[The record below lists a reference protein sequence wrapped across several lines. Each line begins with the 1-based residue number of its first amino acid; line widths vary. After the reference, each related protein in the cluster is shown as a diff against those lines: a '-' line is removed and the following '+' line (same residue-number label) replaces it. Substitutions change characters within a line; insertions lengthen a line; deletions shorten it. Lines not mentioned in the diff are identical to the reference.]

1 VVQVTP
7 SSPQL
12 TQSKNMAFSLTVSMK
27 LFLSSWFAGALQ
39 TAAAADQLDPAIY
52 ARLLNNKPMFD
63 AMSKEVINHLNEGDN
78 ASILDLASGPGEP
91 SVTLATMGK
100 SRIGRI
106 VSTDVQ
112 EKMTEQAKMRA
123 EKAGVS
129 SDVGPGPIMEY
140 AAPVSADDLS
150 RFPASSFEAVT
161 MSFGLMFVPNKQKC
175 LDEIYRVL
183 KPGGFAY
190 LSVWKELTFHK
201 FAHEVLA
208 EINGG
213 SMMPE
218 FPINPLALNQTG
230 VVEKYAEAA
239 GLELFRDKLLSYGFP
254 MGTATET
261 ADGLTILTGS
271 SLKKLEAEG
280 GIHDAKK
287 KFYQIVE
294 REVSNRGWKTAD
306 KGVLIPDNKPQLLTL
321 KKPDSARKEL

>member
-1 VVQVTP
+1 
-7 SSPQL
+7 
-12 TQSKNMAFSLTVSMK
+12 
-27 LFLSSWFAGALQ
+27 
-39 TAAAADQLDPAIY
+39 
-52 ARLLNNKPMFD
+52 MFD
-63 AMSKEVINHLNEGDN
+63 AMSKEVINNLNEGDN
-78 ASILDLASGPGEP
+78 AGILDLASGPGEP

-106 VSTDVQ
+106 VSTDFQ
-112 EKMTEQAKMRA
+112 EKMNEQAKMRA

-129 SDVGPGPIMEY
+129 GPIMEF

-150 RFPASSFEAVT
+150 RFPASSFDAVT

-175 LDEIYRVL
+175 L
-183 KPGGFAY
+183 
-190 LSVWKELTFHK
+190 
-201 FAHEVLA
+201 A

-218 FPINPLALNQTG
+218 FAINPLALNQSG

-239 GLELFRDKLLSYGFP
+239 GLEVFRDKLLSYGFP

-280 GIHDAKK
+280 GIPDAKK

-294 REVSNRGWKTAD
+294 REVSSRGWKTAD
-306 KGVLIPDNKPQLLTL
+306 KGVIIPDNKPQLLTL
-321 KKPDSARKEL
+321 KKSYNAREDL